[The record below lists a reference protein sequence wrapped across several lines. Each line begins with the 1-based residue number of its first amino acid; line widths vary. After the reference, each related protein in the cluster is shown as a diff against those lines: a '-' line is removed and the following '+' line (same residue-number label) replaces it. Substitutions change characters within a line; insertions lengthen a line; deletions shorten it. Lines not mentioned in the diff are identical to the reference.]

1 MKYSGVK
8 VWQSHFKEIIE
19 LLASIIRN
27 SFIGRLFN
35 VQAVF
40 SNVIEKDMLLKKSWS
55 SQKWKVKIFIIKY
68 YDISKTYF
76 VHLTWHISVF
86 LFMVLG
92 HQFSIN

>member
-55 SQKWKVKIFIIKY
+55 SQNWKIFIIKY

-76 VHLTWHISVF
+76 VHLTCHISVF

>member
-1 MKYSGVK
+1 MKCSGVK
-8 VWQSHFKEIIE
+8 VWQSHFKEVIE

-55 SQKWKVKIFIIKY
+55 SQNWKIFIIKY

-76 VHLTWHISVF
+76 VHLTCHISVF
-86 LFMVLG
+86 LFMALG